1 MNLIRADKL
10 SKWYGE
16 VIGLNSFSVDIRPG
30 ITGIVGPNGA
40 GKSTLFKM
48 IIGMIRPSQ
57 GELLVM
63 GQRPWLNSELSSKI
77 GFCPDYDNLPDEATG
92 REFLRL
98 TGGLQ
103 GMRGR
108 RLDGRVHEV
117 SEIVGIDYALGRKI
131 AGYSKG
137 MRQRIKIAGAIIHDP
152 DLLLLDEPL
161 SGADPQARRALIDV
175 IKGLHEEKGHHVIV
189 SSHVLFEVERM
200 TSDVILVFKG
210 RAVASGH
217 ISQIRNL
224 IDKHPHN
231 IIIKGEGMVE
241 LGKRLLERD
250 YTVSVG
256 FDGGKDR
263 LKGEVKKP
271 DQFFDEVPEM
281 VLKDGGKLEEMYSMD
296 DNLQAVFKYLVGR

>member
-1 MNLIRADKL
+1 MNLIKADKL

-16 VIGLNSFSVDIRPG
+16 VIGLNSFSVDISQG

-40 GKSTLFKM
+40 GKSTLFKL
-48 IIGMIRPSQ
+48 IIGMIKPSQ
-57 GELLVM
+57 GELMVM
-63 GQRPWLNSELSSKI
+63 DQRPWLNSELSSKI

-98 TGGLQ
+98 IGGLQ
-103 GMRGR
+103 GMRESE
-108 RLDGRVHEV
+108 LNVSIDEV
-117 SEIVGIDYALGRKI
+117 SETVGMGYALDRKI

-161 SGADPQARRALIDV
+161 SGADPQARRSLIDV

-200 TSDVILVFKG
+200 TSDVVLVYKG

-217 ISQIRNL
+217 ISEIRNL

-231 IIIKGEGMVE
+231 IIIQGEGMVE
-241 LGKRLLERD
+241 VGKKLLEKD

-263 LKGEVKKP
+263 LKVEVKKP
-271 DQFFDEVPEM
+271 DEFFDEIPEM
-281 VLKDGGKLEEMYSMD
+281 VLEIGGKLEEMYSMD